1 MNTLV
6 INKEDLRHN
15 IDKIKEYASKSGK
28 DDNGNPLKIIAVVKA
43 NGYGLGIVDFTK
55 FLIDNGISSFAVATI
70 DEALTLRNAQIKEE
84 ILMLSSTAIEQDVR
98 TLVEN
103 NIILTVG
110 SKEDLEV
117 VDKIGK
123 ELNKKIKVHLKIDTG
138 FGRYGFVYN
147 QREKMIEAIKQTENI
162 QIEGT
167 FTHFS
172 VSFFDEKYTRRAI

>member
-1 MNTLV
+1 MEIILISEPLLLSKTSRIAITSSGLLT
-6 INKEDLRHN
+6 KEAA
-15 IDKIKEYASKSGK
+15 IKSTPCWIPNFKS
-28 DDNGNPLKIIAVVKA
+28 L
-43 NGYGLGIVDFTK
+43 IVDFTK

-70 DEALTLRNAQIKEE
+70 DEALILRNAQIKEE

-110 SKEDLEV
+110 SKEDLEI
-117 VDKIGK
+117 VDKVGK

-138 FGRYGFVYN
+138 FGRYGFIYN
-147 QREKMIEAIKQTENI
+147 EREKMIEAIKQTENI